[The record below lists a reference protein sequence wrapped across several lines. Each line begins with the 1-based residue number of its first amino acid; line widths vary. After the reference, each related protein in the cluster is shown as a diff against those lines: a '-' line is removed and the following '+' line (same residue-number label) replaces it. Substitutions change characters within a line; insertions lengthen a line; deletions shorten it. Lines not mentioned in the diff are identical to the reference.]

1 MHKQNR
7 KAFIEKMGRGGV
19 AIFASRPPAMWNHDT
34 EHLYRPDPN
43 FYYLTGF
50 EEPESICVIAPD
62 HPKHQYILFVR
73 PKDKQAEIWN
83 GKRVGVKDAR
93 KRYGADKVYPIE
105 KFSEK
110 IGKYLEGTERLY
122 YTLSSNQDVDS
133 EILALFTGSVRSRI
147 RSGQG
152 FHTLVDPSP
161 ILSELRLIKNETELQ
176 RIQLATEITA
186 AGHVAAMKAVQP
198 GMYEYDL
205 EALVESTFR
214 MNGASGTAFP
224 TIVASGGNATT
235 LHYTTNDCQIEDKTL
250 VLIDAGAE
258 YGRYSGD
265 VTRTFPANGTFTKAQ
280 REIYQLV
287 LDAHYAII
295 DCIRPGVSIDEP
307 HQKSIE
313 LLTESMLSLG
323 LLKGK
328 AKKLIKKEA
337 YRQFYMYRIG
347 HMLGLDVHDVN
358 CVHDANGD
366 FKTFQPGMVMTIE
379 PGLYVAD
386 DTENVPPAYLGIGV
400 RIEDDI
406 LVTETGCEV
415 LTDAVPKEI
424 DEVEELVQPLS
435 LSCSE
440 KC

>member
-7 KAFIEKMGRGGV
+7 KAFIEKMGSGGV
-19 AIFASRPPAMWNHDT
+19 AIFASRPPATWNHDT
-34 EHLYRPDPN
+34 EYIYRPDPN

-93 KRYGADKVYPIE
+93 KRYGADKAYPIE
-105 KFSEK
+105 KFGEK
-110 IGKYLEGTERLY
+110 IGKYLEGAERLY
-122 YTLSSNQDVDS
+122 YTLGSNHDVDS
-133 EILALFTGSVRSRI
+133 EILSLFTGSVRSRV

-152 FHTLVDPSP
+152 LDTLVDPSP

-176 RIQLATEITA
+176 RIQMATEITV
-186 AGHVAAMKAVQP
+186 AGHVAAMKAIKP

-214 MNGASGTAFP
+214 MNGANGPAFP
-224 TIVASGGNATT
+224 TIVASGGNATI
-235 LHYTTNDCQIEDKTL
+235 LHYTTNDCQIKDETL

-280 REIYQLV
+280 REIYQCV
-287 LDAHYAII
+287 LDAHNAII
-295 DCIRPGVSIDEP
+295 DGIRPGVSIDEP

-313 LLTESMLSLG
+313 LLTESMLNLG
-323 LLKGK
+323 LLSGK
-328 AKKLIKKEA
+328 IKKLIKKEA
-337 YRQFYMYRIG
+337 YREFYMYRIG

-358 CVHDANGD
+358 CVHEANGE

-379 PGLYVAD
+379 PGLYVD
-386 DTENVPPAYLGIGV
+386 EETKNVPPEYLGIGV

-406 LVTETGCEV
+406 LVTEDGCEV
-415 LTDAVPKEI
+415 LTDGVPKEI
-424 DEVEELVQPLS
+424 DAVEELVRS
-435 LSCSE
+435 T
-440 KC
+440 K

>member
-1 MHKQNR
+1 MHKENR

-19 AIFASRPPAMWNHDT
+19 AIFASALPAQWNHDT
-34 EHLYRPDPN
+34 EYLYRPDPN

-50 EEPESICVIAPD
+50 EEPESICVIAPE

-93 KRYGADKVYPIE
+93 KHYGADKAYPIE

-110 IGKYLEGTERLY
+110 IGKYLQSAKRLY
-122 YTLSSNQDVDS
+122 YTLGSNEHVDT
-133 EILALFTGSVRSRI
+133 EILSIFTQSVRSRI
-147 RSGQG
+147 RSGKG
-152 FHTLVDPSP
+152 FDTLVDPSP

-176 RIQLATEITA
+176 RIQKATEITV

-214 MNGASGTAFP
+214 MNGAGGPAFP
-224 TIVASGGNATT
+224 TIVASGGNATI
-235 LHYTTNDCQIEDKTL
+235 LHYTTNDRQIEDDTL

-265 VTRTFPANGTFTKAQ
+265 VTRTFPASGTFTEAQ
-280 REIYQLV
+280 REIYQIV
-287 LDAHYAII
+287 LDAHQTII
-295 DCIRPGVSIDEP
+295 DGIRPGVSIDEP

-313 LLTESMLSLG
+313 LLTEGMLSLG
-323 LLKGK
+323 LLKK
-328 AKKLIKKEA
+328 KKKIEKLIEDGA

-358 CVHDANGD
+358 CVREANGD
-366 FKTFQPGMVMTIE
+366 YKTFQPGMVITIE
-379 PGLYVAD
+379 PGLYVAEG
-386 DTENVPPAYLGIGV
+386 TKGVPPKYLGIGV

-406 LVTETGCEV
+406 LVTESGNEN
-415 LTDAVPKEI
+415 LTSGVPKEI
-424 DEVEELVQPLS
+424 DEIEALVRGA
-435 LSCSE
+435 
-440 KC
+440 K

>member
-7 KAFIEKMGRGGV
+7 KAFIEKMGPGGV
-19 AIFASRPPAMWNHDT
+19 AIFASAPPAIWNHDT
-34 EHLYRPDPN
+34 EHIYRPDPN

-73 PKDKQAEIWN
+73 PKNRQAEIWN
-83 GKRVGVKDAR
+83 GKRVGVKNAR
-93 KRYGADKVYPIE
+93 RRSGADKAYSIE

-110 IGKYLEGTERLY
+110 IGKYLQGAERLY
-122 YTLSSNQDVDS
+122 YTLGSNQDVDT
-133 EILALFTGSVRSRI
+133 EILARFTQSVRSRI
-147 RSGQG
+147 RSGKG
-152 FHTLVDPSP
+152 FDTLVDPSP
-161 ILSELRLIKNETELQ
+161 ILSELRLIKNETEQQ
-176 RIQLATEITA
+176 RLRLATEITA
-186 AGHVAAMKAVQP
+186 AGHVAAMKAIRP
-198 GMYEYDL
+198 GLYEYEL
-205 EALVESTFR
+205 EALVDSTFR
-214 MNGASGTAFP
+214 MNGANGAAFP

-235 LHYTTNDCQIEDKTL
+235 LHYTTNDCRIEDNTL

-258 YGRYSGD
+258 YERYSGD
-265 VTRTFPANGTFTKAQ
+265 VTRTFPANGTFTDAQ

-287 LDAHYAII
+287 LEAHYAII

-313 LLTESMLSLG
+313 LLTEGMLSLG

-328 AKKLIKKEA
+328 AKQLIEKEK
-337 YRQFYMYRIG
+337 YRKFYMYRVG

-358 CVHDANGD
+358 CVHESSGD

-379 PGLYVAD
+379 PGLYIAED
-386 DTENVPPAYLGIGV
+386 RGNVPPAYLGIGV

-415 LTDAVPKEI
+415 LTSGVPKEI
-424 DEVEELVQPLS
+424 DEVEDLINS
-435 LSCSE
+435 T
-440 KC
+440 KW

>member
-7 KAFIEKMGRGGV
+7 KAFIEKMGHGGV
-19 AIFASRPPAMWNHDT
+19 AIFASRPPAIWNHDT
-34 EHLYRPDPN
+34 EYVYRPDPN

-50 EEPESICVIAPD
+50 EEPESICVIAPK

-93 KRYGADKVYPIE
+93 KRYGADKAYSIE
-105 KFSEK
+105 KFGEK
-110 IGKYLEGTERLY
+110 IGKYLADAERLY
-122 YTLSSNQDVDS
+122 YTLGTDQDVDS
-133 EILALFTGSVRSRI
+133 EILALFTDSVRSRI

-161 ILSELRLIKNETELQ
+161 ILSELRLIKNKTELQ
-176 RIQLATEITA
+176 RIQRATEITV
-186 AGHVAAMKAVQP
+186 AGHVAAMKAAQP

-214 MNGASGTAFP
+214 MNGANGAAFP
-224 TIVASGGNATT
+224 TIIASGGNATT
-235 LHYTTNDCQIEDKTL
+235 LHYTTNNCQIEDETL

-258 YGRYSGD
+258 YGRYAGD
-265 VTRTFPANGTFTKAQ
+265 VTRTFPANGTFTEAQ

-287 LDAHYAII
+287 LEAHYTII
-295 DCIRPGVSIDEP
+295 DSIRPGVSIDEP

-313 LLTESMLSLG
+313 LLTEAMLSLS

-328 AKKLIKKEA
+328 TKHLIKKEA

-386 DTENVPPAYLGIGV
+386 DTANVPPAYLGIGV
-400 RIEDDI
+400 RIEDNI

-415 LTDAVPKEI
+415 LTSGAPKEI
-424 DEVEELVQPLS
+424 DEVEALVRG
-435 LSCSE
+435 E
-440 KC
+440 R

>member
-1 MHKQNR
+1 MEPRHR
-7 KAFIEKMGRGGV
+7 ISLPSGSEFLL
-19 AIFASRPPAMWNHDT
+19 S
-34 EHLYRPDPN
+34 Y
-43 FYYLTGF
+43 GF

-110 IGKYLEGTERLY
+110 IGKYLEGAERLY

-424 DEVEELVQPLS
+424 DEVEELVRS
-435 LSCSE
+435 A
-440 KC
+440 K

>member
-1 MHKQNR
+1 LHEQNR

-19 AIFASRPPAMWNHDT
+19 AIFASRPPAAWNHDT
-34 EHLYRPDPN
+34 EYLYRPDPN

-93 KRYGADKVYPIE
+93 KRYGADKAYPIE
-105 KFSEK
+105 KFGEK
-110 IGKYLEGTERLY
+110 IGKYLEGAERLY
-122 YTLSSNQDVDS
+122 YTLGSNQDVDS
-133 EILALFTGSVRSRI
+133 EILAIFTGSIRSRI

-176 RIQLATEITA
+176 RIQMATEITV
-186 AGHVAAMKAVQP
+186 AGHVAAMKAVKP

-214 MNGASGTAFP
+214 MNGASGPAFP

-235 LHYTTNDCQIEDKTL
+235 LHYTTNDCQIKDETL

-258 YGRYSGD
+258 YRRYSGD
-265 VTRTFPANGTFTKAQ
+265 VTRTFPANGTFTEAQ

-323 LLKGK
+323 LLQGK

-379 PGLYVAD
+379 PGLYVD
-386 DTENVPPAYLGIGV
+386 EDTENVPPEYLGIGV

-415 LTDAVPKEI
+415 ITGGVPKEI
-424 DEVEELVQPLS
+424 NEVEELVNS
-435 LSCSE
+435 T
-440 KC
+440 KW

>member
-1 MHKQNR
+1 MYKQNR
-7 KAFIEKMGRGGV
+7 EAFIEKMGRGGV
-19 AIFASRPPAMWNHDT
+19 AIFASTPPAIWNHDT
-34 EHLYRPDPN
+34 EYNYRPDPN

-50 EEPESICVIAPD
+50 KEPESICVIAPD

-93 KRYGADKVYPIE
+93 KHYGADKAYPIE

-110 IGKYLEGTERLY
+110 IGKYLQGAERLY
-122 YTLSSNQDVDS
+122 YTLGANADVDG
-133 EILALFTGSVRSRI
+133 EILARFTQSVRSRI
-147 RSGQG
+147 RSGKG
-152 FHTLVDPSP
+152 FDTLVDPSP

-176 RIQLATEITA
+176 RTRLATEITV
-186 AGHVAAMKAVQP
+186 AGHVAAMKAVRP
-198 GMYEYDL
+198 GLYEYEL

-214 MNGASGTAFP
+214 MNGANGVAFP

-235 LHYTTNDCQIEDKTL
+235 LHYTTNDCRIEDETL

-258 YGRYSGD
+258 YGHYSGD
-265 VTRTFPANGTFTKAQ
+265 VTRTFPANGTFTEAQ
-280 REIYQLV
+280 REIYQIV
-287 LDAHYAII
+287 LDAHAAII
-295 DCIRPGVSIDEP
+295 DSIRPGVSIDEP

-313 LLTESMLSLG
+313 LLTEGMLSLG

-358 CVHDANGD
+358 CVHESNGD

-386 DTENVPPAYLGIGV
+386 DTKDVPPAYLGIGV

-406 LVTETGCEV
+406 LITEDGCEV
-415 LTDAVPKEI
+415 LTDGVPKEI
-424 DEVEELVQPLS
+424 DEVEALVQAR
-435 LSCSE
+435 
-440 KC
+440 KW

>member
-7 KAFIEKMGRGGV
+7 EAFIEKMGRGGV
-19 AIFASRPPAMWNHDT
+19 AIFASTPPAIWNHDT
-34 EHLYRPDPN
+34 EYNYRPDPN

-93 KRYGADKVYPIE
+93 KRYGADKAYPIE

-110 IGKYLEGTERLY
+110 IGRYLQGAERLY
-122 YTLSSNQDVDS
+122 YTLGSNQDVDS
-133 EILALFTGSVRSRI
+133 EILARFTRSVRSRI
-147 RSGQG
+147 RSGKG
-152 FHTLVDPSP
+152 FDTLVDPSP

-176 RIQLATEITA
+176 RTRLATEITV
-186 AGHVAAMKAVQP
+186 AGHVAAMKAVRP
-198 GMYEYDL
+198 GLYEYEL

-214 MNGASGTAFP
+214 MNGANDIAFP

-235 LHYTTNDCQIEDKTL
+235 LHYTTNDCRIENETL

-265 VTRTFPANGTFTKAQ
+265 VTRTFPANGTFTEAQ
-280 REIYQLV
+280 REIYQIV
-287 LDAHYAII
+287 LAAHYAII
-295 DCIRPGVSIDEP
+295 DSIRPGVSIDEP

-313 LLTESMLSLG
+313 LLTEGMLSLG

-328 AKKLIKKEA
+328 ARKLIKKEA

-358 CVHDANGD
+358 CVHESNGD

-379 PGLYVAD
+379 PGLYVAE
-386 DTENVPPAYLGIGV
+386 DTKDVPPAYLGIGV

-415 LTDAVPKEI
+415 LTDGVPKEI
-424 DEVEELVQPLS
+424 DEVEALVQ
-435 LSCSE
+435 
-440 KC
+440 KTKW

>member
-1 MHKQNR
+1 MYKQNR
-7 KAFIEKMGRGGV
+7 EAFIEKMGRGGV
-19 AIFASRPPAMWNHDT
+19 AIFASTPPAIWNHDT
-34 EHLYRPDPN
+34 EYNYRPDPN

-83 GKRVGVKDAR
+83 GKRVGVKNAR
-93 KRYGADKVYPIE
+93 KHYGADKAYPIE
-105 KFSEK
+105 KFSKK
-110 IGKYLEGTERLY
+110 IGKYLQGAERLY
-122 YTLSSNQDVDS
+122 YTLGANPDVDG
-133 EILALFTGSVRSRI
+133 EILARFTQSVKSRI
-147 RSGQG
+147 RSGKG
-152 FHTLVDPSP
+152 FDTLVDPSP
-161 ILSELRLIKNETELQ
+161 ILSELRLIKNDTELQ
-176 RIQLATEITA
+176 RTRLATEITV
-186 AGHVAAMKAVQP
+186 AGHVAAMKAVRP
-198 GMYEYDL
+198 GLYEYEL

-214 MNGASGTAFP
+214 MNGANGVAFP

-235 LHYTTNDCQIEDKTL
+235 LHYTTNDCRIEDETL

-258 YGRYSGD
+258 YGHYSGD
-265 VTRTFPANGTFTKAQ
+265 VTRTFPANGTFTEAQ
-280 REIYQLV
+280 REIYQIV
-287 LDAHYAII
+287 LDAHVAII
-295 DCIRPGVSIDEP
+295 DSIRPGVPIDEP

-313 LLTESMLSLG
+313 LLTEGMLSLG

-358 CVHDANGD
+358 CVHDSNGD
-366 FKTFQPGMVMTIE
+366 SKTFQPGMVMTIE

-386 DTENVPPAYLGIGV
+386 DTKDVPPAYLGIGV

-406 LVTETGCEV
+406 LITEDGCEV
-415 LTDAVPKEI
+415 LTDGVPKEI
-424 DEVEELVQPLS
+424 EEVEALVQAR
-435 LSCSE
+435 
-440 KC
+440 KW

>member
-1 MHKQNR
+1 MYKQNR
-7 KAFIEKMGRGGV
+7 EAFIEKMGHGGV
-19 AIFASRPPAMWNHDT
+19 AIFASTPPAIWNHDT
-34 EHLYRPDPN
+34 EYNYRPDPN

-83 GKRVGVKDAR
+83 GKRVGVKNAR
-93 KRYGADKVYPIE
+93 KHYGADKAYPIE
-105 KFSEK
+105 KFSKK
-110 IGKYLEGTERLY
+110 IGKYLQGAERLY
-122 YTLSSNQDVDS
+122 YTLGSNADVDG
-133 EILALFTGSVRSRI
+133 EILARFTQSVKSRI
-147 RSGQG
+147 RSGKG
-152 FHTLVDPSP
+152 FDTLVDPSP

-176 RIQLATEITA
+176 RTRLATEITV
-186 AGHVAAMKAVQP
+186 AGHVAAMKAVRP
-198 GMYEYDL
+198 GLYEYEL

-214 MNGASGTAFP
+214 MNGANGVAFP

-235 LHYTTNDCQIEDKTL
+235 LHYTTNDCRIEDETL

-258 YGRYSGD
+258 YGHYSGD
-265 VTRTFPANGTFTKAQ
+265 VTRTFPANGTFTEAQ
-280 REIYQLV
+280 REIYQIV
-287 LDAHYAII
+287 LDAHTAII
-295 DCIRPGVSIDEP
+295 DSIRPGVSIEEP

-313 LLTESMLSLG
+313 LLTEGMLSLG

-358 CVHDANGD
+358 CVHDSNGD
-366 FKTFQPGMVMTIE
+366 SKTFQPGMVMTIE

-386 DTENVPPAYLGIGV
+386 DTKDVPPAYLGIGV

-406 LVTETGCEV
+406 LITENGCEV
-415 LTDAVPKEI
+415 LTDGVPKEI
-424 DEVEELVQPLS
+424 AEVEALVQAR
-435 LSCSE
+435 
-440 KC
+440 KW

>member
-7 KAFIEKMGRGGV
+7 EAFIEKMGRGGV
-19 AIFASRPPAMWNHDT
+19 AIFASSPPAIWNHDT
-34 EHLYRPDPN
+34 EYNYRPDPN

-50 EEPESICVIAPD
+50 EEPDSICVIAPD

-93 KRYGADKVYPIE
+93 RRYGADKAYSIE

-110 IGKYLEGTERLY
+110 IGKYLQDAGRLY
-122 YTLSSNQDVDS
+122 YTLGSNADVDT
-133 EILALFTGSVRSRI
+133 EILAHFTQSVRSRI
-147 RSGQG
+147 RSGKG
-152 FHTLVDPSP
+152 FDTLVDPSP

-176 RIQLATEITA
+176 RTRLATEITV
-186 AGHVAAMKAVQP
+186 AGHVAAMKAVRP
-198 GMYEYDL
+198 GLYEYEL

-214 MNGASGTAFP
+214 MNGANGIAFP

-235 LHYTTNDCQIEDKTL
+235 LHYTTNDCQIEDETL

-280 REIYQLV
+280 REIYQIV
-287 LDAHYAII
+287 LEAHYAII
-295 DCIRPGVSIDEP
+295 DSIRPGVSIDEP

-313 LLTESMLSLG
+313 LLTEGMLSLG

-328 AKKLIKKEA
+328 AKKLIKEEA

-358 CVHDANGD
+358 CVHEPNGD

-379 PGLYVAD
+379 PGLYVAEGTKD
-386 DTENVPPAYLGIGV
+386 VPRSYLGIGV

-406 LVTETGCEV
+406 LITEDGSEV
-415 LTDAVPKEI
+415 LTEGVPKEI
-424 DEVEELVQPLS
+424 DEVEALVQS
-435 LSCSE
+435 RRW
-440 KC
+440 

>member
-1 MHKQNR
+1 MHAQNR
-7 KAFIEKMGRGGV
+7 KAFTEKMGRGGV
-19 AIFASRPPAMWNHDT
+19 AIFASRPPAAWNHDT
-34 EHLYRPDPN
+34 EYVYRPDPN

-83 GKRVGVKDAR
+83 GKRVGVKNAR
-93 KRYGADKVYPIE
+93 RHYGADKAYSIE
-105 KFSEK
+105 KFGEK
-110 IGKYLEGTERLY
+110 IGKYLAGAERLY
-122 YTLSSNQDVDS
+122 YTLGSNQDVDS
-133 EILALFTGSVRSRI
+133 EILSLFTGSVQSRI

-152 FHTLVDPSP
+152 LDTLVDPSP

-176 RIQLATEITA
+176 RIQMATEITG
-186 AGHVAAMKAVQP
+186 AGHIAAMKAVRP

-214 MNGASGTAFP
+214 MNGANGAAFP
-224 TIVASGGNATT
+224 TIVASGGNATI
-235 LHYTTNDCQIEDKTL
+235 LHYTTNDCQIKDESL

-265 VTRTFPANGTFTKAQ
+265 VTRTFPANGTFTEAQ

-287 LDAHYAII
+287 LDAHYAVI
-295 DCIRPGVSIDEP
+295 DAIRPGVSIDEP

-328 AKKLIKKEA
+328 RKKLIKKEA
-337 YRQFYMYRIG
+337 YREFYMYRIG

-386 DTENVPPAYLGIGV
+386 DTKNVPPEYLGIGV

-415 LTDAVPKEI
+415 LTDGVPKEI
-424 DEVEELVQPLS
+424 DAVEELVNS
-435 LSCSE
+435 T
-440 KC
+440 KW

>member
-122 YTLSSNQDVDS
+122 YTLGSNQDVDS

-258 YGRYSGD
+258 HGRYSGD

-386 DTENVPPAYLGIGV
+386 DTEKVPPEYLGIGV

-424 DEVEELVQPLS
+424 DEVEELVRS
-435 LSCSE
+435 A
-440 KC
+440 K

>member
-1 MHKQNR
+1 MHEQNR

-19 AIFASRPPAMWNHDT
+19 AIFASRPPAAWNHDT
-34 EHLYRPDPN
+34 EYLYRPDPN

-93 KRYGADKVYPIE
+93 KRYGADKAYPIE
-105 KFSEK
+105 KFGEK
-110 IGKYLEGTERLY
+110 IGKYLEGAERLY
-122 YTLSSNQDVDS
+122 YTLGSNQDVDS
-133 EILALFTGSVRSRI
+133 EILAIFTGSIRSRI

-176 RIQLATEITA
+176 RIQMATEITV
-186 AGHVAAMKAVQP
+186 AGHVAAMKAVKP

-214 MNGASGTAFP
+214 MNGASGPAFP

-235 LHYTTNDCQIEDKTL
+235 LHYTTNDCQIKDETL

-258 YGRYSGD
+258 YRRYSGD
-265 VTRTFPANGTFTKAQ
+265 VTRTFPANGTFTEAQ

-323 LLKGK
+323 LLQGK

-379 PGLYVAD
+379 PGLYVD
-386 DTENVPPAYLGIGV
+386 EDTENVPPEYLGIGV

-415 LTDAVPKEI
+415 ITGGVPKEI
-424 DEVEELVQPLS
+424 DEVEELVNS
-435 LSCSE
+435 T
-440 KC
+440 KW

>member
-1 MHKQNR
+1 LHKQNR
-7 KAFIEKMGRGGV
+7 EAFIEKMGRGGV
-19 AIFASRPPAMWNHDT
+19 AIFASSPPAIWNHDT
-34 EHLYRPDPN
+34 EYNYRPDPN

-50 EEPESICVIAPD
+50 EEPDSICVIAPD

-93 KRYGADKVYPIE
+93 RRYGADKAYSIE

-110 IGKYLEGTERLY
+110 IGKYLQDAGRLY
-122 YTLSSNQDVDS
+122 YTLGSNADVDT
-133 EILALFTGSVRSRI
+133 EILAHFTQSVRSRI
-147 RSGQG
+147 RSGKG
-152 FHTLVDPSP
+152 FDTLVDPSP

-176 RIQLATEITA
+176 RTRLATEITV
-186 AGHVAAMKAVQP
+186 AGHVAAMKAVRP
-198 GMYEYDL
+198 GLYEYEL

-214 MNGASGTAFP
+214 MNGANGIAFP

-235 LHYTTNDCQIEDKTL
+235 LHYTTNDCQIEDETL

-280 REIYQLV
+280 REIYQIV
-287 LDAHYAII
+287 LEAHYAII
-295 DCIRPGVSIDEP
+295 DSIRPGVSIDEP

-313 LLTESMLSLG
+313 LLTEGMLSLG

-328 AKKLIKKEA
+328 AKKLIKEEA

-358 CVHDANGD
+358 CVHEPNGD

-379 PGLYVAD
+379 PGLYVAEGTKD
-386 DTENVPPAYLGIGV
+386 VPRSYLGIGV

-406 LVTETGCEV
+406 LITEDGSEV
-415 LTDAVPKEI
+415 LTEGVPKEI
-424 DEVEELVQPLS
+424 DEVEALVQS
-435 LSCSE
+435 RRW
-440 KC
+440 

>member
-7 KAFIEKMGRGGV
+7 KAFIEKMGSGGV
-19 AIFASRPPAMWNHDT
+19 AIFASAPTAKWNHDT
-34 EHLYRPDPN
+34 EYLYRPDPN

-50 EEPESICVIAPD
+50 EEPESICVIAPE
-62 HPKHQYILFVR
+62 HSKYQYILFVR
-73 PKDKQAEIWN
+73 PKNKQAEIWN

-110 IGKYLEGTERLY
+110 IGKYLQGAERLY
-122 YTLSSNQDVDS
+122 YTLGSNEDVDT
-133 EILALFTGSVRSRI
+133 EILSLFTQSVRSRI
-147 RSGQG
+147 RSGKG
-152 FHTLVDPSP
+152 FDTLVDPSP
-161 ILSELRLIKNETELQ
+161 ILSELRLIKSETELQ
-176 RIQLATEITA
+176 YLQMATEITV
-186 AGHVAAMKAVQP
+186 AGHVAAMKAVRP

-214 MNGASGTAFP
+214 MNGASGAAFP
-224 TIVASGGNATT
+224 TIVASGDNATI
-235 LHYTTNDCQIEDKTL
+235 LHYTTNDRQIEDETL

-258 YGRYSGD
+258 YGRYCGD
-265 VTRTFPANGTFTKAQ
+265 VTRTFPANGTFTEAQ

-287 LDAHYAII
+287 LDAHCAII
-295 DCIRPGVSIDEP
+295 DGIRPGVSIDEP

-328 AKKLIKKEA
+328 AEKLIEKDK
-337 YRQFYMYRIG
+337 YKQFYMYRIG

-358 CVHDANGD
+358 CVREPDGE

-386 DTENVPPAYLGIGV
+386 DTKNVPPAYLGIGV

-406 LVTETGCEV
+406 LVTESGCEV
-415 LTDAVPKEI
+415 LTGGVPKEI
-424 DEVEELVQPLS
+424 DEIEALVNS
-435 LSCSE
+435 T
-440 KC
+440 KW

>member
-1 MHKQNR
+1 MHEQNR

-19 AIFASRPPAMWNHDT
+19 AIFASRPPAAWNHDT
-34 EHLYRPDPN
+34 EYLYRPDPN

-93 KRYGADKVYPIE
+93 KRYGADKAYPIE
-105 KFSEK
+105 KFGEK
-110 IGKYLEGTERLY
+110 IGKYLEGAERLY
-122 YTLSSNQDVDS
+122 YTLGSNQDVDS
-133 EILALFTGSVRSRI
+133 EILAIFTGSIRSRI

-176 RIQLATEITA
+176 RIQMATEITV
-186 AGHVAAMKAVQP
+186 AGHVAAMKAVKP

-214 MNGASGTAFP
+214 MNGASGPAFP

-235 LHYTTNDCQIEDKTL
+235 LHYTTNDCQIKDETL

-258 YGRYSGD
+258 YRRYSGD
-265 VTRTFPANGTFTKAQ
+265 VTRTFPANGTFTEAQ

-323 LLKGK
+323 LLQGK

-379 PGLYVAD
+379 PGLYVD
-386 DTENVPPAYLGIGV
+386 EDTENVPPEYLGIGV

-415 LTDAVPKEI
+415 ITGGVPKEI
-424 DEVEELVQPLS
+424 NEVEELVNS
-435 LSCSE
+435 T
-440 KC
+440 KW

>member
-1 MHKQNR
+1 MHEQNR

-19 AIFASRPPAMWNHDT
+19 AIFASRPPAAWNHDT
-34 EHLYRPDPN
+34 EYLYRPDPN

-93 KRYGADKVYPIE
+93 KRYGADKAYPIE
-105 KFSEK
+105 KFGEK
-110 IGKYLEGTERLY
+110 IGKYLEGAERLY
-122 YTLSSNQDVDS
+122 YTLGSNQDVDS
-133 EILALFTGSVRSRI
+133 EILAIFTGSIRSRI

-176 RIQLATEITA
+176 RIQMATEITV
-186 AGHVAAMKAVQP
+186 AGHVAAMKAVKP

-214 MNGASGTAFP
+214 MNGASGPAFP

-235 LHYTTNDCQIEDKTL
+235 LHYTTNDCQIKDETL

-258 YGRYSGD
+258 YRRYSGD
-265 VTRTFPANGTFTKAQ
+265 VTRTFPANGTFTEAQ

-323 LLKGK
+323 LLQGK

-379 PGLYVAD
+379 PGLYVD
-386 DTENVPPAYLGIGV
+386 EDTENVPPEYLGIGV

-415 LTDAVPKEI
+415 ITGGVPKEI
-424 DEVEELVQPLS
+424 DAVEELVNS
-435 LSCSE
+435 T
-440 KC
+440 KW

>member
-1 MHKQNR
+1 MHEQNR

-19 AIFASRPPAMWNHDT
+19 AIFASKPPAAWNHDT
-34 EHLYRPDPN
+34 EYVYRPDPN

-93 KRYGADKVYPIE
+93 KRYGADKAYSVE
-105 KFSEK
+105 KFGEK
-110 IGKYLEGTERLY
+110 IGKYLEGAERLY
-122 YTLSSNQDVDS
+122 YTLGSNEDVDG
-133 EILALFTGSVRSRI
+133 EILSLFTGSVRSRI

-152 FHTLVDPSP
+152 LDTLVDPSP

-176 RIQLATEITA
+176 RIQMATEITV
-186 AGHVAAMKAVQP
+186 AGHVAAMKAVKP
-198 GMYEYDL
+198 GIYEYDL

-214 MNGASGTAFP
+214 MNGAQGPAFP
-224 TIVASGGNATT
+224 TIVASGGNATI
-235 LHYTTNDCQIEDKTL
+235 LHYTTNDCQIKDESL

-258 YGRYSGD
+258 YERYSGD
-265 VTRTFPANGTFTKAQ
+265 VTRTFPANGTFTEAQ

-287 LDAHYAII
+287 LDAHNAII
-295 DCIRPGVSIDEP
+295 DAIRPGVSIDEP

-328 AKKLIKKEA
+328 TKKLIKKEA
-337 YRQFYMYRIG
+337 YREFYMYRIG

-386 DTENVPPAYLGIGV
+386 DTENVPPEYLGIGV

-406 LVTETGCEV
+406 LITETGCEV
-415 LTDAVPKEI
+415 LTDGVPKEI
-424 DEVEELVQPLS
+424 DAVEELVNS
-435 LSCSE
+435 T
-440 KC
+440 KW

>member
-7 KAFIEKMGRGGV
+7 KAFIKEMERGGV
-19 AIFASRPPAMWNHDT
+19 AIFASAPTVRWNHDT
-34 EHLYRPDPN
+34 EYLYRPDPN

-50 EEPESICVIAPD
+50 EEPESICVIAPE
-62 HPKHQYILFVR
+62 HSKHQYILFVR

-93 KRYGADKVYPIE
+93 RYYGADKVYPIE

-110 IGKYLEGTERLY
+110 IGKYLQGAKKLY
-122 YTLSSNQDVDS
+122 YTLGSNEDVDT
-133 EILALFTGSVRSRI
+133 EILSLFTRSVRSRI
-147 RSGQG
+147 RSGKG
-152 FHTLVDPSP
+152 IDTLIDPSP

-176 RIQLATEITA
+176 CIRHATEITV
-186 AGHVAAMKAVQP
+186 AGHVAAMKAVRP

-214 MNGASGTAFP
+214 MNGAGGPAFP
-224 TIVASGGNATT
+224 TIVASGSNATT
-235 LHYTTNDCQIEDKTL
+235 LHYTTNDCQIEDETL

-258 YGRYSGD
+258 YGRYCGD
-265 VTRTFPANGTFTKAQ
+265 VTRTFPANGTFTEAQ

-287 LDAHYAII
+287 LEAHHAII
-295 DCIRPGVSIDEP
+295 DGIRPGVSIDEP

-313 LLTESMLSLG
+313 LLTEGMLSLG

-328 AKKLIKKEA
+328 AEKLIKKDK

-358 CVHDANGD
+358 CVHEANGD

-379 PGLYVAD
+379 PGLYVD
-386 DTENVPPAYLGIGV
+386 VGTKNVPFAYLGIGV

-406 LVTETGCEV
+406 LVTESGCEV
-415 LTDAVPKEI
+415 LTDGVPK
-424 DEVEELVQPLS
+424 DD
-435 LSCSE
+435 
-440 KC
+440 

>member
-7 KAFIEKMGRGGV
+7 EAFIEKMGRGGV
-19 AIFASRPPAMWNHDT
+19 AIFASTPPAIWNHDT
-34 EHLYRPDPN
+34 EYNYRPDPN

-83 GKRVGVKDAR
+83 GKRVGVKNAR
-93 KRYGADKVYPIE
+93 KHYGADKAYPIE

-110 IGKYLEGTERLY
+110 IGKYLQGAERLY
-122 YTLSSNQDVDS
+122 YTLGANAEVDG
-133 EILALFTGSVRSRI
+133 EILARFTQSVRSRI
-147 RSGQG
+147 RSGKG
-152 FHTLVDPSP
+152 FDTLVDPSP

-176 RIQLATEITA
+176 RTRLATEITV
-186 AGHVAAMKAVQP
+186 AGHVAAMKAVRP
-198 GMYEYDL
+198 GLYEYEL

-214 MNGASGTAFP
+214 MNGANGVAFP

-235 LHYTTNDCQIEDKTL
+235 LHYTTNDCRIEDETL

-258 YGRYSGD
+258 YGHYSGD
-265 VTRTFPANGTFTKAQ
+265 VTRTFPANGTFTEAQ
-280 REIYQLV
+280 REMYQIV
-287 LDAHYAII
+287 LDAHTAII
-295 DCIRPGVSIDEP
+295 DSIRPGVSIDAP

-313 LLTESMLSLG
+313 LLTEGMLSLG

-358 CVHDANGD
+358 CVHESNGD

-386 DTENVPPAYLGIGV
+386 DTKDVPPAYLGIGV

-406 LVTETGCEV
+406 LITADGCEV
-415 LTDAVPKEI
+415 LTDGVPKEI
-424 DEVEELVQPLS
+424 EEVEALVQAR
-435 LSCSE
+435 
-440 KC
+440 KW

>member
-7 KAFIEKMGRGGV
+7 KAFIKEMERGGV
-19 AIFASRPPAMWNHDT
+19 AIFASAPTVRWNHDT
-34 EHLYRPDPN
+34 EYLYRPDPN

-50 EEPESICVIAPD
+50 EEPESICVIAPE
-62 HPKHQYILFVR
+62 HSKHQYILFVR

-93 KRYGADKVYPIE
+93 RYYGADKVYPIE

-110 IGKYLEGTERLY
+110 IGKYLQGAKKLY
-122 YTLSSNQDVDS
+122 YTLGSNEDVDT
-133 EILALFTGSVRSRI
+133 EILSLFTRSVRSRI
-147 RSGQG
+147 RSGKG
-152 FHTLVDPSP
+152 IDTLIDPSP

-176 RIQLATEITA
+176 CIRHATEITV
-186 AGHVAAMKAVQP
+186 AGHVAAMKAVRP

-214 MNGASGTAFP
+214 MNGARGPAFP
-224 TIVASGGNATT
+224 TIVASGSNATT
-235 LHYTTNDCQIEDKTL
+235 LHYTTNDCQIEDETL

-258 YGRYSGD
+258 SGRYCGD
-265 VTRTFPANGTFTKAQ
+265 VTRTFPANGTFTEAQ
-280 REIYQLV
+280 RDIYQLV
-287 LDAHYAII
+287 LEAHHAII
-295 DCIRPGVSIDEP
+295 DGIRPGVSIDEP

-313 LLTESMLSLG
+313 LLTEGMLSLG

-328 AKKLIKKEA
+328 AEKLIKKDK

-358 CVHDANGD
+358 CVHEANGD

-379 PGLYVAD
+379 PGLYVD
-386 DTENVPPAYLGIGV
+386 VGTKNVPPAYLGIGV

-406 LVTETGCEV
+406 LVTESGCEV
-415 LTDAVPKEI
+415 LTDGVPKEI
-424 DEVEELVQPLS
+424 DEIEALVRGT
-435 LSCSE
+435 
-440 KC
+440 KA

>member
-7 KAFIEKMGRGGV
+7 KAFIKKMGPGGV
-19 AIFASRPPAMWNHDT
+19 AIFASASPAKWNHDT
-34 EHLYRPDPN
+34 EYNYRPDPN

-73 PKDKQAEIWN
+73 PKDRQAEIWN
-83 GKRVGVKDAR
+83 GKRVGVKNAR
-93 KRYGADKVYPIE
+93 RHYGADKAYSIE

-110 IGKYLEGTERLY
+110 IGKYLQGAERLY
-122 YTLSSNQDVDS
+122 YTLGSNQDVDT
-133 EILALFTGSVRSRI
+133 EILARFTQSVRSRI
-147 RSGQG
+147 RSGKG
-152 FHTLVDPSP
+152 FDTLVDPSP
-161 ILSELRLIKNETELQ
+161 ILSELRLIKNETEQQ
-176 RIQLATEITA
+176 RLRLATEITV
-186 AGHVAAMKAVQP
+186 AGHVAAMKVVRP
-198 GMYEYDL
+198 GLYEYEL
-205 EALVESTFR
+205 EALVDSTFR
-214 MNGASGTAFP
+214 MNGANGPAFP

-235 LHYTTNDCQIEDKTL
+235 LHYTTNDCRIEDNTL

-258 YGRYSGD
+258 YERYSGD
-265 VTRTFPANGTFTKAQ
+265 VTRTFPANGTFTDAQ

-287 LDAHYAII
+287 LEAHYAII

-313 LLTESMLSLG
+313 LLTEGMLSLG

-328 AKKLIKKEA
+328 AKQLIEKEK
-337 YRQFYMYRIG
+337 YRKFYMYRVG

-358 CVHDANGD
+358 CVHESSGD

-379 PGLYVAD
+379 PGLYVAED
-386 DTENVPPAYLGIGV
+386 RGKVPPVYLGIGV

-415 LTDAVPKEI
+415 LTSGVPKEI
-424 DEVEELVQPLS
+424 DEVEDLINS
-435 LSCSE
+435 T
-440 KC
+440 KW

>member
-1 MHKQNR
+1 MHEQNR

-19 AIFASRPPAMWNHDT
+19 AIFASKPPAAWNHDT
-34 EHLYRPDPN
+34 EYVYRPDPN

-93 KRYGADKVYPIE
+93 KRYGADKAYSIE
-105 KFSEK
+105 KFGEK
-110 IGKYLEGTERLY
+110 IGKYLEGAERLY
-122 YTLSSNQDVDS
+122 YTLGSNEDVDG
-133 EILALFTGSVRSRI
+133 EILSLFTGSVRSRI

-152 FHTLVDPSP
+152 LDTLVDPSP

-176 RIQLATEITA
+176 RIQMATEITV
-186 AGHVAAMKAVQP
+186 AGHVAAMKAVKP
-198 GMYEYDL
+198 GIYEYDL

-214 MNGASGTAFP
+214 MNGAQGPAFP
-224 TIVASGGNATT
+224 TIVASGGNATI
-235 LHYTTNDCQIEDKTL
+235 LHYTTNDCQIKDESL

-258 YGRYSGD
+258 YERYSGD
-265 VTRTFPANGTFTKAQ
+265 VTRTFPANGTFTEAQ

-287 LDAHYAII
+287 LDAHNAII
-295 DCIRPGVSIDEP
+295 DAIRPGVSIDEP

-328 AKKLIKKEA
+328 TKKLIKKEA
-337 YRQFYMYRIG
+337 YREFYMYRIG

-386 DTENVPPAYLGIGV
+386 DTENVPPEYLDIGV

-406 LVTETGCEV
+406 LITETGCEV
-415 LTDAVPKEI
+415 LTGGVPKEI
-424 DEVEELVQPLS
+424 DEVEELVNS
-435 LSCSE
+435 T
-440 KC
+440 KW

>member
-7 KAFIEKMGRGGV
+7 KAFIEKMGSGGV
-19 AIFASRPPAMWNHDT
+19 AIFASRPPATWNHDT
-34 EHLYRPDPN
+34 EYIYRPDPN

-93 KRYGADKVYPIE
+93 KRYGADKAYPIE
-105 KFSEK
+105 KFGEK
-110 IGKYLEGTERLY
+110 IGKYLEGAERLY
-122 YTLSSNQDVDS
+122 YTLGSNEDIDS
-133 EILALFTGSVRSRI
+133 EILSLFTGSVRSRV

-152 FHTLVDPSP
+152 LDTLVDPSP

-176 RIQLATEITA
+176 RIQMATEITV
-186 AGHVAAMKAVQP
+186 AGHVAAMKAVKP

-214 MNGASGTAFP
+214 MNGANGPAFP
-224 TIVASGGNATT
+224 TIVASGGNATI
-235 LHYTTNDCQIEDKTL
+235 LHYTTNDCQIKDETL

-280 REIYQLV
+280 REIYQCV
-287 LDAHYAII
+287 LDAHNAII
-295 DCIRPGVSIDEP
+295 DGIRPGVSIDEP

-323 LLKGK
+323 LLSGK
-328 AKKLIKKEA
+328 IKKLIKKEA
-337 YRQFYMYRIG
+337 YREFYMYRIG

-358 CVHDANGD
+358 CVHEANGE

-379 PGLYVAD
+379 PGLYVD
-386 DTENVPPAYLGIGV
+386 EETKNVPPEYLGIGV

-406 LVTETGCEV
+406 LVTEDGCEV
-415 LTDAVPKEI
+415 LTGGVPKEI
-424 DEVEELVQPLS
+424 DAVEELVRS
-435 LSCSE
+435 T
-440 KC
+440 K